1 MQSWRKYRPEQ
12 PKLSAA
18 PQESELSG
26 SPGRQRRRQRS
37 HAPATTTTTTTAIST
52 TTTLNQIG
60 RRCSSFR
67 LLVRFGLLGSLT
79 TTAAA
84 AGTTTTNNN
93 NNNNNNNTNNI
104 NNNNTLSLVDGLPSC
119 CAESA
124 VAAHEGEEDSSWAL
138 VKCANQ
144 TAPAWPAQS
153 ELGLLTTSPVRPPGS
168 PLIVVMQLATQNLWG
183 SFCRYTAAVNA
194 AWAQRLG
201 HRYVLSSGDYLKR
214 QDLWRGG
221 GECSGRARG
230 HEPAAAGGRVGL
242 PPGL

>member
-1 MQSWRKYRPEQ
+1 
-12 PKLSAA
+12 
-18 PQESELSG
+18 ESELSG

-93 NNNNNNNTNNI
+93 NNNNNNNTNN
-104 NNNNTLSLVDGLPSC
+104 NNTLSLVDGLPSC

-138 VKCANQ
+138 AWAFDDLSRA
-144 TAPAWPAQS
+144 TARLTADCCNAIGDSKP
-153 ELGLLTTSPVRPPGS
+153 LGLLLQVHICGQCCLGSEARPQVRPF
-168 PLIVVMQLATQNLWG
+168 I
-183 SFCRYTAAVNA
+183 
-194 AWAQRLG
+194 
-201 HRYVLSSGDYLKR
+201 
-214 QDLWRGG
+214 
-221 GECSGRARG
+221 
-230 HEPAAAGGRVGL
+230 
-242 PPGL
+242 